1 MKEGRKP
8 EYPEKTPGDELQMY
22 IPLVHVNVILN
33 LQKRCTSLGF
43 M

>member
-8 EYPEKTPGDELQMY
+8 EYSEKTPGDELQMW

-33 LQKRCTSLGF
+33 LQKRFASLWF